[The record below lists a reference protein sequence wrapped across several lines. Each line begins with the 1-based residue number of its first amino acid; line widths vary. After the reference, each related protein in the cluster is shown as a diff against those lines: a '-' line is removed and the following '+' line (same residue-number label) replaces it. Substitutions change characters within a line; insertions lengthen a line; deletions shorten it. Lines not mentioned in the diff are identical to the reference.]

1 MKWRGGGV
9 EAACPMGGAR
19 AVQEVGREAVQGE
32 RKGQYK
38 ERGRGSAR
46 REGELKGPGRGQPR
60 EWERGSARSGREQY
74 SVGCGGSWCRRGARV
89 PSAGARATGPPPL
102 QEEAESITPN
112 PFSLAVKTEK
122 HRDYP
127 SSECIRTSETR
138 FDAGFSLLRSAC
150 IWAEVACG
158 ERRAAGGHGGRDVGL
173 SNCVTDIGRGAE
185 RPGESSRGAAPPAWV
200 AIRSPG
206 LRGRGRG
213 TSWGSVE

>member
-1 MKWRGGGV
+1 M
-9 EAACPMGGAR
+9 
-19 AVQEVGREAVQGE
+19 
-32 RKGQYK
+32 
-38 ERGRGSAR
+38 
-46 REGELKGPGRGQPR
+46 
-60 EWERGSARSGREQY
+60 
-74 SVGCGGSWCRRGARV
+74 

-138 FDAGFSLLRSAC
+138 FDAGFSLLRSTC

-173 SNCVTDIGRGAE
+173 SNCVTDIGRGAAGRKLTRSGSARVGGNQVA
-185 RPGESSRGAAPPAWV
+185 RPSGEGTGA
-200 AIRSPG
+200 
-206 LRGRGRG
+206 
-213 TSWGSVE
+213 